1 MLECVCVCVCVC
13 GAPVVRM
20 GQLSWRNVAGPP
32 TFPPTPT
39 YGPAHTHAC
48 PFKPPPTHIST
59 WDVSTSKKKYL
70 LNSFAV
76 TNSQP

>member
-39 YGPAHTHAC
+39 YGPAHPHAC
-48 PFKPPPTHIST
+48 PFNPPPPPI
-59 WDVSTSKKKYL
+59 
-70 LNSFAV
+70 
-76 TNSQP
+76 SQPGMFLLPKKILETHLL